1 MTAEPLFLPGLMCEG
16 QFIEDECRAE
26 KGALTPHYRCVA
38 LPDGL
43 QGEERCRSL
52 GARL

>member
-1 MTAEPLFLPGLMCEG
+1 MDDCGASFSAWSNVSIHC
-16 QFIEDECRAE
+16 EDESRAE

-43 QGEERCRSL
+43 QEE
-52 GARL
+52 